1 MKHLKS
7 NHYSHVAIRIFKAA
21 MLIMLITIVM
31 TASVTIT
38 ASTPAAD
45 APKVADTCRIATFDE
60 ITATA
65 PTTEATSESTT
76 VESDTTKVQET
87 TTTTTPPV
95 ETTSGLDVAELAQS
109 CAELEVYEETYNY
122 SEDTLLLA
130 KVIYLEAGT
139 CSSQCQWLVGST
151 AMNLAD
157 EYGDLSAVAYNYS
170 MFNVAYL
177 IDSCDPSD
185 ESIAI
190 AEQILSGDRDSQ
202 VKAFKTDSYHDWATP
217 YTEVDN
223 VYFSVY

>member
-1 MKHLKS
+1 MKHLKF
-7 NHYSHVAIRIFKAA
+7 NHHSHVAIRIFKAA
-21 MLIMLITIVM
+21 MLVMLIAIVM

-38 ASTPAAD
+38 ASTPAAGD
-45 APKVADTCRIATFDE
+45 TKVADTCRIATFNE

-65 PTTEATSESTT
+65 PTIEATSESTA
-76 VESDTTKVQET
+76 VELDTTKVQET
-87 TTTTTPPV
+87 TTTTPV
-95 ETTSGLDVAELAQS
+95 ETTRSVDAAESAQS
-109 CAELEVYEETYNY
+109 CGELEVYEETYNY